1 MNIEEEN
8 SSSFLENEETN
19 IEGERPNEAQA
30 QPVEGGQVSK
40 KINYEELKY
49 KAKLFIIK
57 DSKESNITDI
67 ENYYKVINNDWIK
80 YGLISLEQSVIF
92 HPLYLYQL
100 FNEKD
105 DKRKFFKLIYNN
117 FDEVISDTII
127 IFFYNEIIIRLD
139 KSTKKNLPSYGV
151 KLYETLNKINCPIKL
166 YYKYK
171 FDI

>member
-8 SSSFLENEETN
+8 VFSFLENEETH
-19 IEGERPNEAQA
+19 IEREERNEAQA
-30 QPVEGGQVSK
+30 QPVEGDEVKK

-57 DSKESNITDI
+57 DLKESNIKDI
-67 ENYYKVINNDWIK
+67 EKYYEIINNDWIK
-80 YGLISLEQSVIF
+80 YGIISLEQSVIF

-100 FNEKD
+100 FNEKN
-105 DKRKFFKLIYNN
+105 DKIKFFKLIYNN

-127 IFFYNEIIIRLD
+127 KFFYNEIIKRLN

-151 KLYETLNKINCPIKL
+151 HLYETLNKINCPIKVG
-166 YYKYK
+166 
-171 FDI
+171 I